1 MTQPGR
7 PVKPPKTKNR
17 LEQLISQYAS
27 AQSLAAGRVR
37 NWVSFMVFAGA
48 IERAAL
54 PTAARCSGSR
64 AA

>member
-7 PVKPPKTKNR
+7 PVKPPKHKNR
-17 LEQLISQYAS
+17 LEQLIGQYAS
-27 AQSLAAGRVR
+27 AQGLPAGRVR

-54 PTAARCSGSR
+54 PDGSPMFWSR
-64 AA
+64 AV